1 MGSVLRS
8 QSREGFRAA
17 CRLVVTMIYPDP
29 ETARL
34 FVRERQDAYLRDA
47 ELARLARPLAEAR
60 RHRRRQLGRQ
70 LRLRLANVVT
80 QATRQLRPVDHTS

>member
-1 MGSVLRS
+1 M
-8 QSREGFRAA
+8 A

-34 FVRERQDAYLRDA
+34 FVRYRQDAYLLDA

-60 RHRRRQLGRQ
+60 RHRRRHLRRQ
-70 LRLRLANVVT
+70 LRLGLASFIT
-80 QATRQLRPVDHTS
+80 QATRKRHRPVSSNFFV